1 MFFEKWTHFK
11 IALTDTEKID
21 FEFAYIPEDDSQVSL
36 HMSGISDLSEE
47 EWAKI
52 TLKSLKNY
60 GKRGVSGSM
69 KKNKL

>member
-1 MFFEKWTHFK
+1 
-11 IALTDTEKID
+11 
-21 FEFAYIPEDDSQVSL
+21 
-36 HMSGISDLSEE
+36 MSGISDLSEE